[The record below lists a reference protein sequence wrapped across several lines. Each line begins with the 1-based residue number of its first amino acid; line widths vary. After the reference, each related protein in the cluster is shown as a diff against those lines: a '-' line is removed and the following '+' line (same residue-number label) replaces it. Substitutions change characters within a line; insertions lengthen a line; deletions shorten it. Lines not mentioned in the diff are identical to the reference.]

1 MTGGRRDVAEE
12 IAAVVA
18 DLRAGRIQL
27 PDERL
32 PAEAVDVFT
41 ARVRA
46 PQPVVDVTAIYRSMT
61 ERVTTVGANVYEDF
75 PSVVSPWDEALIC
88 YVNQHGNVIVLQA
101 SRRDWQPE
109 MRWDTDNDVD
119 WDRVRWLTT
128 AVVWVGG
135 RDGTGR
141 AVPTAGP
148 THLME
153 HAVYGDGSAAD
164 LHWQQLI
171 AGRLKLEVWELPT
184 LVLNATFNFLSCVNV
199 EAAEPRRPFPVRRRL
214 RRHRVAVQT
223 IVVRPPGKRTAAAAS
238 TGRDL
243 RPVDDLDAPL
253 TSVRGTFAHYGPQ
266 WNAGLLFGKYA
277 GKFWRPPHARGQRGD
292 AGPDPR
298 DYLLKP

>member
-1 MTGGRRDVAEE
+1 VTGGRRDVAEE
-12 IAAVVA
+12 IAVVVA
-18 DLRAGRIQL
+18 DLRAGRVQV
-27 PDERL
+27 PGGGL

-46 PQPVVDVTAIYRSMT
+46 PQPVVDVTAIYRSMA
-61 ERVTTVGANVYEDF
+61 ERVAAGVNLYEDF

-101 SRRDWQPE
+101 SRRDWQPR

-119 WDRVRWLTT
+119 WDRVRWLIS

-135 RDGTGR
+135 RGGDGR
-141 AVPTAGP
+141 PVPTAGP

-153 HAVYGDGSAAD
+153 HAVYDDGSPAD

-171 AGRLKLEVWELPT
+171 GGRLKLEVWEMPT
-184 LVLNATFNFLSCVNV
+184 LVLNAAFNFLSCTNV
-199 EAAEPRRPFPVRRRL
+199 EVAEPVRAFPVRRRL
-214 RRHRVAVQT
+214 RRHKVTVQT
-223 IVVRPPGKRTAAAAS
+223 IVVRPPGKRTAAAAFA
-238 TGRDL
+238 GRHP
-243 RPVDDLDAPL
+243 RPVDDLDTPL

-266 WNAGLLFGKYA
+266 WGAGLLFGKYS
-277 GKFWRPPHARGQRGD
+277 GKFWRPPYVRGQRGD
-292 AGPDPR
+292 DGADTR